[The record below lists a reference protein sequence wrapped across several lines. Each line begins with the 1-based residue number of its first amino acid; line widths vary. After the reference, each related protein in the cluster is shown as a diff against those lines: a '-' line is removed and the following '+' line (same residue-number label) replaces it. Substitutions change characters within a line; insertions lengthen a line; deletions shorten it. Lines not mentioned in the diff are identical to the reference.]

1 VTWTLENWSDLTG
14 LMGSLAL
21 VVTAFRNDGLNGFVD
36 RLRKTV
42 ENAKRAAKE
51 DAMAPTIV
59 KGLEEE
65 LTKWTWIDRWSLR
78 AGAGLLVAAYLLKL
92 MHQWMR

>member
-1 VTWTLENWSDLTG
+1 
-14 LMGSLAL
+14 
-21 VVTAFRNDGLNGFVD
+21 
-36 RLRKTV
+36 
-42 ENAKRAAKE
+42 
-51 DAMAPTIV
+51 MAPTIV

-92 MHQWMR
+92 MHQWMK